1 MSNLQLKIT
10 CKSMLELHKRAFK
23 ARLKG
28 HQEVCGVILLACII
42 HEDSASRANSA
53 KQVALSPEKRG
64 PPRAEGDRVRCD
76 ALSALASDRQSVILR
91 LTVKSLETL
100 QIKTQEPNSPVDS

>member
-42 HEDSASRANSA
+42 HEDSASRVNSA
-53 KQVALSPEKRG
+53 KQVVRSPEKRG
-64 PPRAEGDRVRCD
+64 LPRDEGNRVRCD
-76 ALSALASDRQSVILR
+76 ALLALASNRQSVILG
-91 LTVKSLETL
+91 LNKNSLQTL
-100 QIKTQEPNSPVDS
+100 